1 MSSERKGEG
10 VTGGPGSR
18 ALEAA
23 SAIEQKSDELIV
35 ISGQLVDAWNGATA
49 HLSRGEM
56 EALYEEHAALGRDV
70 LVMAAILLGQMWLK
84 PGTADTF
91 TKIQADTA
99 RCADFIDNAL
109 SISEQMARKAAEEA
123 CPG

>member
-1 MSSERKGEG
+1 M
-10 VTGGPGSR
+10 TGGPGSR